1 MRLAGKVA
9 LISGGARGQGAAA
22 ARLFVAEGAR
32 VVIGDVLDEVA
43 RQVAAELCAGAD
55 RTACSAVHLD
65 VTRSDEWQAAV
76 EAASARFGGLD
87 VLVNNAGVTRA
98 RGVER
103 TSEEEW
109 EHVVGVNQK
118 GAWLGIRA
126 AIPALRS
133 RGGGAIVNTGSIYG
147 VIGSVSSTAYH
158 ASKGAIR
165 AMTRQAAVELAPLGI
180 RVNCILPGVIDTPML
195 ADIRRDWLKALLLR
209 TPLRRTGRPEE
220 VAQAVLFLASDE
232 ASFITGAE
240 LAVDGGFTAS

>member
-1 MRLAGKVA
+1 
-9 LISGGARGQGAAA
+9 
-22 ARLFVAEGAR
+22 
-32 VVIGDVLDEVA
+32 
-43 RQVAAELCAGAD
+43 
-55 RTACSAVHLD
+55 
-65 VTRSDEWQAAV
+65 
-76 EAASARFGGLD
+76 
-87 VLVNNAGVTRA
+87 
-98 RGVER
+98 
-103 TSEEEW
+103 
-109 EHVVGVNQK
+109 VNQK

-126 AIPALRS
+126 AVPALRS

-195 ADIRRDWLKALLLR
+195 ADIRGDWLKALLLR

>member
-43 RQVAAELCAGAD
+43 RQVAAELCAGTDGA
-55 RTACSAVHLD
+55 ACTSVHLD
-65 VTRSDEWQAAV
+65 VTRSDEWQTAV

-126 AIPALRS
+126 AVPALRS

-195 ADIRRDWLKALLLR
+195 ADIRGDWLKALLLR